1 MKIKAL
7 FLLIA
12 MSMSTSIFAAPVN
25 INSADAK
32 TIATSLAGIG
42 PSKAEAIVEY
52 RSENGPFE
60 TKEDIKNVK
69 GIGSKVFEK
78 IKADLILS
86 LK

>member
-7 FLLIA
+7 FLLILI
-12 MSMSTSIFAAPVN
+12 SMSTSIFAAPVN
-25 INSADAK
+25 INSADAS

-60 TKEDIKNVK
+60 TIEDIKNVK
-69 GIGSKVFEK
+69 GIGSKIFEK
-78 IKADLILS
+78 IKVDLIIS